1 MSPNKGTIIAKTWF
15 LAKKY
20 TLLHIDNQLFFRKN
34 LNNEIIIWY
43 ANNNTDIIK
52 IRKA

>member
-20 TLLHIDNQLFFRKN
+20 TLLHIDNQLFPRKF
-34 LNNEIIIWY
+34 WWF
-43 ANNNTDIIK
+43 DSFFWK
-52 IRKA
+52 KKV